1 MTAGV
6 EPRDTNVRLSYEEG
20 YGYSARH
27 VPSGIASQGDT
38 EEEALRAL
46 AEALTLHRRD
56 DEDAI
61 EAGADWYERFGVA
74 PRPDISEPLPDFLQ

>member
-1 MTAGV
+1 MSAAV
-6 EPRDTNVRLSYEEG
+6 EPHDANVRLSHAEG

-27 VPSGIASQGDT
+27 IPSGIASQGDT

-56 DEDAI
+56 DEDAV
-61 EAGADWYERFGVA
+61 EADADWYERFGVD
-74 PRPDISEPLPDFLQ
+74 PRPDTSEPLPDFLQ